1 MKRDYKEG
9 FDIEA
14 LAKVIESGEHFKD
27 VQRKVEFVYSGKA
40 LPVIQKT
47 VSYVVTDEFIEANME
62 KLLKYNI
69 IKK

>member
-1 MKRDYKEG
+1 MKRNFKEG

-14 LAKVIESGEHFKD
+14 LAKVIEKGETFDD

-40 LPVIQKT
+40 LPVIQKV
-47 VSYVVTDEFIEANME
+47 VSYIITDEFIEANME

-69 IKK
+69 IK